1 MGSCVQLFQVFCLPR
16 RLFSELYCLSSSK
29 KKSNERNEGNNNLDP
44 GTRGRV
50 KQQNHRRRSE
60 GGPGGFNPYF
70 FCGGYTAPTFVE

>member
-16 RLFSELYCLSSSK
+16 GLFSEPYCLLSSRK
-29 KKSNERNEGNNNLDP
+29 KATKETRETIISILGHEEG
-44 GTRGRV
+44 

-70 FCGGYTAPTFVE
+70 FCGGHSAPTFVE